1 MRDYPE
7 FSNVKNA
14 PASYDPKALA
24 QLADALRAVNYSY
37 EGIEN
42 LLGEGPFAAMA
53 RDQIVPGRYRVKT
66 IREDSTASV
75 ADRNLATVVA
85 FFMLGDELTEKQLNT
100 ALGAGAV
107 KLLRAVRLAE
117 LSPAETYEPTYRAA
131 VDLRPHSADDGTD
144 LWVSSD
150 LGAHQRPGV
159 LRKDHVLG
167 IGQASLS
174 LAQFTERR
182 PVKKALDLGT
192 GCGIQTFHL
201 LDHAEH
207 VTATDISDRA
217 LAFTRFNLLLNAQQL
232 GLNPENLG
240 EKVTLKQGSLLEPV
254 AGEKFDLVVSNPP
267 FVITPRHENETAE
280 DQYTYRDGGL
290 AGDGIVSTL
299 VTELPKVLNPGA
311 RAQML
316 GNWEIP
322 VSAGEEAADWTARL
336 REWVGENTEAWFIQ
350 REVLSPEQYAETWLR
365 DASEN
370 RDPKLFES
378 AYLDYIR
385 DFASRGVDSVGFGMI
400 WLRAPETNQAHR
412 LQRFEEITYS
422 IQQPIAPFITEAVD
436 LYDAVAPLTDEQL
449 AALHLTVAGDVTEER
464 HGSPGAEHP
473 GVILLREGAGLRR
486 TVLMSTETAGFV
498 SACDGE
504 LAVGQ
509 IVNAL
514 SALLDW
520 DSADTQDAALG
531 GSAVKKQELLG
542 HVRELVEK
550 AFLRI
555 EGAGE

>member
-66 IREDSTASV
+66 IREDSTAS
-75 ADRNLATVVA
+75 AAERNLATVVA
-85 FFMLGDELTEKQLNT
+85 FFMLGEELTEKQLNT

-107 KLLRAVRLAE
+107 TLLRAVRLAE

-217 LAFTRFNLLLNAQQL
+217 LAFTRFNLLFNAQQL

-400 WLRAPETNQAHR
+400 WLRVPETNQAHR

-449 AALHLTVAGDVTEER
+449 ATLHLTVAGDVTEER

-473 GVILLREGAGLRR
+473 GVILLREGAGLRH

>member
-14 PASYDPKALA
+14 PASYDPQALA

-75 ADRNLATVVA
+75 AERNLATVVA
-85 FFMLGDELTEKQLNT
+85 FFMLGEELTEKQLNT

-107 KLLRAVRLAE
+107 NLLRAVRLAE

-555 EGAGE
+555 EEAGE